1 MKRNIIAFAIAI
13 TLFSCNQAPSAKMDK
28 EISSTETSSGNED
41 ELKSNSENDIVT
53 GKTVDAPVVAPK
65 IIKTADIKFRV
76 QNAWKTKTQIN
87 NELRV
92 CGGTLVE
99 SSIQSNIVQKEYSK
113 YSTDSL
119 LEISAYNTVG
129 AVTVK
134 VPSENLDKFVDA
146 VIGYADFVDYQSIKF
161 DDQSINYLINK
172 MKTQN
177 RVAAS
182 NAMEKIVT
190 KKKEE
195 QVEKVLSMRDNVA
208 DQKAANLSVD
218 NQVKFSTITL
228 NFYQEN
234 TIKKLIIANNNLT
247 DYRPAFFKRLGINLL
262 NGWGA
267 FTEIIL
273 VLANIWILL
282 LLIVGAGFGINYYKK
297 KHNSSDSQEIK

>member
-13 TLFSCNQAPSAKMDK
+13 ALFGCNSSPSAKMDK
-28 EISSTETSSGNED
+28 EISSERQNE
-41 ELKSNSENDIVT
+41 SDIVT
-53 GKTVDAPVVAPK
+53 DKTADTASIASK

-76 QNAWKTKTQIN
+76 QNAWKTKTQIS

-99 SSIQSNIVQKEYSK
+99 SYIQSNVAQKEYSK
-113 YSTDSL
+113 YSADSL
-119 LEISAYNTVG
+119 LEISAYNTIG

-146 VIGYADFVDYQSIKF
+146 VISYADFVDHQSIKF
-161 DDQSINYLINK
+161 DDQSINYLVNK
-172 MKTQN
+172 MKAQN
-177 RVAAS
+177 RTAAS

-195 QVEKVLSMRDNVA
+195 QVEKTLSLRDNVV

-234 TIKKLIIANNNLT
+234 TIKKAIIANNNLT
-247 DYRPAFFKRLGINLL
+247 DYRPDFFKRLGLNLL
-262 NGWGA
+262 NGWRA

-282 LLIVGAGFGINYYKK
+282 LVVAGVGFGINYYKK
-297 KHNSSDSQEIK
+297 KHNSADSGDLK

>member
-1 MKRNIIAFAIAI
+1 MRRNIIAFAIAI
-13 TLFSCNQAPSAKMDK
+13 TLFGCNSDRSAKMEK
-28 EISSTETSSGNED
+28 EISSSDHQRGD
-41 ELKSNSENDIVT
+41 VNDIVT
-53 GKTVDAPVVAPK
+53 AQTADTASVASK

-76 QNAWKTKTQIN
+76 QNAWKTKTQIS
-87 NELRV
+87 NELKV

-99 SSIQSNIVQKEYSK
+99 SYIQSNVVQKEYSK
-113 YSTDSL
+113 YSADSL
-119 LEISAYNTVG
+119 LEISAYNTIG
-129 AVTVK
+129 ALTVK

-146 VIGYADFVDYQSIKF
+146 VISYADFVDSQSIKF
-161 DDQSINYLINK
+161 DDQSINYLVNK
-172 MKTQN
+172 LKAQN

-190 KKKEE
+190 RKKEE
-195 QVEKVLSMRDNVA
+195 QVEKTLSLRDNVA
-208 DQKAANLSVD
+208 DHKAASLSVD

-234 TIKKLIIANNNLT
+234 TIKKAVIANNNLT
-247 DYRPAFFKRLGINLL
+247 DYRPDFFKRLGLNLL

-282 LLIVGAGFGINYYKK
+282 LAVAGVAFGINYYKK
-297 KHNSSDSQEIK
+297 KRNSVDSEDVR